1 MKKKLFA
8 ALVLALVVSTAS
20 VFAFGIGIQGGYDPN
35 LDGGPGSGNVAI
47 TFKVDKSPLVFATDF
62 GFHKGYST
70 IGLTGDYWISNANLA
85 GPVNY
90 FYGVG
95 FGASI
100 KIVDGAEDS
109 VNFGAAL
116 RVPVGINMFF
126 AKGVIEPYLQLVP
139 QLVLPLPSFDL
150 DPALG
155 CNVGIRFWF

>member
-47 TFKVDKSPLVFATDF
+47 TFKVDKSPLVFAADF
-62 GFHKGYST
+62 GFHKSSST

-95 FGASI
+95 FGANI
-100 KIVDGAEDS
+100 TIVNGAEDS

-150 DPALG
+150 DFDLG